1 MNTLK
6 LKISGCPKGQATVLV
21 DNQKFKAKR
30 NNYGNIEGTFQT
42 EKSSV
47 EISIYKYLEINGK
60 LWVLMSLIFFVI
72 SLFGILE
79 PRYDKHCIVYAYKIK
94 VDLNE
99 TSEVK
104 LALNGYSNNGRAFE
118 ISTECQN
125 QELTNIYYVDNKAKK
140 RLKIMKVVKIFMW
153 IGLIVGIIVAI
164 AKMIG

>member
-1 MNTLK
+1 MNTLN

-21 DNQKFKAKR
+21 DNKKLKMKR
-30 NNYGNIEGTFQT
+30 NNYGNMEGTFQT
-42 EKSSV
+42 DKSSV
-47 EISIYKYLEINGK
+47 EISVYKYLEINGK
-60 LWVLMSLIFFVI
+60 LWALMSLIFFVI